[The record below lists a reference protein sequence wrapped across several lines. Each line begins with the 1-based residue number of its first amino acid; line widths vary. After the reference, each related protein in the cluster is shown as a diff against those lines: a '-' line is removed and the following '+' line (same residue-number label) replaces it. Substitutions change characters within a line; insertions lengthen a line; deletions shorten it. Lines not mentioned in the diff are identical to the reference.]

1 MIKNS
6 GHERGQHMHI
16 LMHENYPVAKI
27 QIDKETGS
35 IVKVKDIFD
44 IARIPVG
51 VHIRKGILERAE
63 LNEWWES
70 RCIPITRQNYT
81 AHINELDVIN
91 ARVLALRNN
100 GLSLSDHYW
109 IKNESDEYN
118 WESINFYKNSFSGDI
133 GDIFCMG
140 RHIEDI
146 DFRSPDS
153 TSGGWLKKKW
163 EKQEEGTYL
172 LKGSSSPF
180 YQEAL
185 NEAAISNAYKNIGY
199 SHYLQYSVQ
208 KLKVK
213 GKTELFS
220 RCRNMTDDRTE
231 LISAY
236 SLYKEEKKSNHVN
249 VYEHLIEMARNHGM
263 EIESFLKHE
272 ILMDYITNNIDRH
285 LNNIAFL
292 RDVKTLNY
300 VGIAPVFDSGTSLW
314 LDTADKFINGKEDS
328 PAKPFAVSQK
338 EQIKRYIN
346 KDYLEQFLETDIKQI
361 PYAIEQV
368 FKDNNYDVER
378 TGRIVKAV
386 EIRTKD
392 ILREH
397 SYEKVAVITSENTE
411 NIFSTEE
418 DIIRK
423 EKYDVR
429 IDELLEKY
437 KEKELHSSKK
447 PQEKQRKNRNKAH
460 DLER

>member
-1 MIKNS
+1 M
-6 GHERGQHMHI
+6 QI

-109 IKNESDEYN
+109 IKNESDSYDWKN
-118 WESINFYKNSFSGDI
+118 INFHQNSFSGDI

-163 EKQEEGTYL
+163 EKQEQDTYL

-180 YQEAL
+180 YQEAI
-185 NEAAISNAYKNIGY
+185 NEAAISNVYKNIGY
-199 SHYLQYSVQ
+199 THYLPYSIQ
-208 KLKVK
+208 NLKIK
-213 GKTELFS
+213 GKNELFS
-220 RCRNMTDDRTE
+220 RCKNMTDDKTE

-236 SLYKEEKKSNHVN
+236 CLYKEEKKPNHVS
-249 VYEHLIEMARNHGM
+249 VYEHLVKMARKHGM
-263 EIESFLKHE
+263 EIEDFLKHE
-272 ILMDYITNNIDRH
+272 ILIDYITNNIDRH

-292 RDVKTLNY
+292 REVKTLNY
-300 VGIAPVFDSGTSLW
+300 IGIAPVFDSGTSLW

-328 PAKPFAVSQK
+328 SAKPFAGSQK
-338 EQIKRYIN
+338 EQMKKYID
-346 KDYLEQFLETDIKQI
+346 KEYLEQFLAKDIKQI
-361 PYAIEQV
+361 PSYIEEI
-368 FKDNNYDVER
+368 FEKYHYDKER

-392 ILREH
+392 ILKER
-397 SYEKVAVITSENTE
+397 SYEKVTIAMPESAE

-423 EKYDVR
+423 EKYSVHV
-429 IDELLEKY
+429 DEQLERY
-437 KEKELHSSKK
+437 KENKFQTVPKHSM
-447 PQEKQRKNRNKAH
+447 KQKQNKNRYKGNNV
-460 DLER
+460 ER